1 MDDPLKEFR
10 AVFEALK
17 SDELVKTRI
26 FCEMI
31 YQDFYGNSILHL
43 FDAAN

>member
-17 SDELVKTRI
+17 SDELVKTI

>member
-1 MDDPLKEFR
+1 MDNPLKEFR
-10 AVFEALK
+10 AVFEAFK